1 MTDDKNE
8 TRTKTLPRAALSV
21 LPIEFTYMDVSPE
34 EAASILKNNAHN
46 RALSEKTVSRYAG
59 DIAADRWT
67 LTHQPIA
74 VGPDWEIVDGQHRLA
89 AVVRSG
95 ITVRIVLA
103 IYRDAAHA
111 EAARQKTDIGRARVG
126 GDVFEIAGI
135 AKRGLGKRIYS
146 VVAGLVAI
154 ETNAPWGGWTT
165 AEIAA
170 KYKREQRGVDFA
182 TSLKQRDYPAPIAAA
197 FAFAHPTAP
206 EGIGDFVKLV
216 EAKANLAP
224 CSAAHLYV
232 QGSAAAAF
240 ASRGAKVGE
249 GRTATSW
256 RILRILQMHLE
267 GETAAKLQPLSTRG
281 RDYFA
286 KRRADLGL

>member
-1 MTDDKNE
+1 MTTNE
-8 TRTKTLPRAALSV
+8 EITTTTRV
-21 LPIEFTYMDVSPE
+21 LRPSAVMPIDFTYMDVTPE

-46 RALSEKTVSRYAG
+46 RALSEKIVARYAG

-89 AVVRSG
+89 AIVRAKV
-95 ITVRIVLA
+95 TVRIVLA

-135 AKRGLGKRIYS
+135 AKRGIGKRVYS

-154 ETNAPWGGWTT
+154 ESETPWGGWTT

-170 KYKREQRGVDFA
+170 KYAKEKQGVDFA
-182 TSLKQRDYPAPIAAA
+182 VALKQKDYPAPIASAL
-197 FAFAHPTAP
+197 AFAHPVSPA
-206 EGIGDFVKLV
+206 GITDFVKLV

-232 QGSAAAAF
+232 QGQAAAAF

-256 RILRILQMHLE
+256 RVLRLLQMHLE

-286 KRRADLGL
+286 KHRANLGL

>member
-1 MTDDKNE
+1 MTTAAE
-8 TRTKTLPRAALSV
+8 ETKTAKNLPRAALQIN
-21 LPIEFTYMDVSPE
+21 PIEFTYMDLTPD
-34 EAASILKNNAHN
+34 EASSILKNNAHN
-46 RALSEKTVSRYAG
+46 RALSEKIVARYAG

-95 ITVRIVLA
+95 VTVRIVLA

-146 VVAGLVAI
+146 VVAAI
-154 ETNAPWGGWTT
+154 TTIEGATPWGGWTT

-170 KYKREQRGVDFA
+170 KYAREKRGVDFA
-182 TSLKQRDYPAPIAAA
+182 AALKCRDYPAPVAGA
-197 FAFAHPTAP
+197 FAFAHPVAS
-206 EGIGDFVKLV
+206 EGVETFVKIV
-216 EAKANLAP
+216 EAKSNLIP

-232 QGSAAAAF
+232 QEHAKGTF

-249 GRTATSW
+249 DRTATSQ
-256 RILRILQMHLE
+256 RVLRLLHMHLE
-267 GETAAKLQPLSTRG
+267 GETMAKLQLSPKG
-281 RDYFA
+281 VEYF
-286 KRRADLGL
+286 KRHRANLGL